1 MSKVHRKQIQPKIL
15 VVDDEPD
22 ITASFQSFFGKRG
35 FLVNTAAS
43 GKDALD
49 IIKTSK
55 PDLVFLDLTLP
66 EMSGK
71 EILEALRKFD
81 KKTKV
86 IIVTGH
92 TLESE
97 KEDKEFQ
104 TLGISAYLNKPV
116 ILETLE
122 DIVKSVLGNKF
133 NSKDL
138 DRYKLIRTT
147 EDSVEKPPIRS
158 VIHQLKN
165 LLGNMRNQCEV
176 FLLNKKDGIY
186 NDKSE
191 KELGKMSEEIIEE
204 VIKTVDQTIE
214 VFKEIKEEK

>member
-1 MSKVHRKQIQPKIL
+1 MPKVHRKQIQPKIL

-35 FLVNTAAS
+35 FLVNTTAS

-55 PDLVFLDLTLP
+55 PDVVFLDLTLS
-66 EMSGK
+66 EMHGI
-71 EILEALRKFD
+71 EVLRQLRQYD

-86 IIVTGH
+86 IVVTGH

-97 KEDKEFQ
+97 REDQEFQ
-104 TLGISAYLNKPV
+104 SLGITAYLNKPI

-122 DIVKSVLGNKF
+122 GIVNSVLGNKF
-133 NSKDL
+133 NPKDL
-138 DRYKLIRTT
+138 EQYKLIRKT
-147 EDSVEKPPIRS
+147 ELSIGSVAHR
-158 VIHQLKN
+158 LKN

-204 VIKTVDQTIE
+204 VIKTVDQTME

>member
-1 MSKVHRKQIQPKIL
+1 MGKDHTRKAQPKIL

-35 FLVNTAAS
+35 FLVNTTAS
-43 GKDALD
+43 GKDALN
-49 IIKTSK
+49 IIKISN
-55 PDLVFLDLTLP
+55 PDLVFLDLTIS
-66 EMSGK
+66 EMQGIEVLK
-71 EILEALRKFD
+71 ELRQND

-86 IIVTGH
+86 IVVTGH

-97 KEDKEFQ
+97 REDREFQ
-104 TLGISAYLNKPV
+104 SLGVSAYLNKP
-116 ILETLE
+116 INLEKLLE
-122 DIVKSVLGNKF
+122 IVESVLGNKF
-133 NSKDL
+133 NAKDL
-138 DRYKLIRTT
+138 EQYKLIRET
-147 EDSVEKPPIRS
+147 EPSLASVAHR
-158 VIHQLKN
+158 LRN

-191 KELGKMSEEIIEE
+191 KELEKMSEEIIEE
-204 VIKTVDQTIE
+204 VIKTVDQTME

>member
-1 MSKVHRKQIQPKIL
+1 MSKVHRKKVQPKIL

-35 FLVNTAAS
+35 FLVDTTAS

-55 PDLVFLDLTLP
+55 PDLVFLDLKMS
-66 EMSGK
+66 EMTGR
-71 EILEALRKFD
+71 EVLENLREFD

-97 KEDKEFQ
+97 TEDHEFRS
-104 TLGISAYLNKPV
+104 LGISAYLNKP
-116 ILETLE
+116 INLEKLLE
-122 DIVKSVLGNKF
+122 IVESILGNKF
-133 NSKDL
+133 NAKDL
-138 DRYKLIRTT
+138 EQYKLIRKT
-147 EDSVEKPPIRS
+147 EPSVAS
-158 VIHQLKN
+158 VVHRLKN

-186 NDKSE
+186 NGKSE
-191 KELGKMSEEIIEE
+191 KELEKMSEEIMQD
-204 VIKTVDQTIE
+204 VIKTVDQAVE
-214 VFKEIKEEK
+214 VFEGIKEEK

>member
-1 MSKVHRKQIQPKIL
+1 MPKGHSKKIQPKIL

-35 FLVNTAAS
+35 FLVNTTAS

-55 PDLVFLDLTLP
+55 PDLVFLDLTLS
-66 EMSGK
+66 EMHGA
-71 EILEALRKFD
+71 EVLRQLRQFD

-97 KEDKEFQ
+97 REEQEFQ
-104 TLGISAYLNKPV
+104 ALGITAYLNKPL
-116 ILETLE
+116 ILETLVG
-122 DIVKSVLGNKF
+122 IVDSVLGNKF
-133 NSKDL
+133 NPKDL
-138 DRYKLIRTT
+138 EQYKLIRQT
-147 EDSVEKPPIRS
+147 EPLTGSLVHK
-158 VIHQLKN
+158 LKN

-191 KELGKMSEEIIEE
+191 KELEKMSDEIISE
-204 VIKTVDQTIE
+204 VIKTVDQTME
-214 VFKEIKEEK
+214 VFRETKEK

>member
-1 MSKVHRKQIQPKIL
+1 M
-15 VVDDEPD
+15 
-22 ITASFQSFFGKRG
+22 
-35 FLVNTAAS
+35 
-43 GKDALD
+43 LD
-49 IIKTSK
+49 
-55 PDLVFLDLTLP
+55 PF
-66 EMSGK
+66 
-71 EILEALRKFD
+71 
-81 KKTKV
+81 
-86 IIVTGH
+86 
-92 TLESE
+92 
-97 KEDKEFQ
+97 
-104 TLGISAYLNKPV
+104 
-116 ILETLE
+116 
-122 DIVKSVLGNKF
+122 GNKF

-138 DRYKLIRTT
+138 ERYKLIRTT
-147 EDSVEKPPIRS
+147 EASAEKPPIRS